1 MVEENYQVQWL
12 LICQINMIMQ
22 RTTINFFAAATL
34 FSFLM
39 ISQNAMAQKKKTPA
53 RRTATPANANPF
65 GKDDTKTTNNT
76 GSGNAPAT
84 NNPFGGGV
92 TTQQPPSNNPFGGGN
107 AQPQKTNNNQPATNN
122 PFGGVQTQPQAQTQP
137 PTGNKTTNV
146 PIEVIKSTQGNDPLM
161 DPVKK
166 SLRSESAIVS
176 DQKERTPLPYDHIRE
191 DDAIYR
197 QKLWKVIDAREK
209 INSPFRYNTTEDD
222 GNQLFFAILYK
233 AVTEDS
239 VVAFEDERFTLP
251 YKDISIFKTKFSGGI
266 DTSDVMDLDGNV
278 KSKEVRT
285 REFPVDSIYKFM
297 IKEEI
302 IFDKEA
308 ARLVHRII
316 GIAPMGPL
324 ILKGKVYDGPH
335 YPYYWLYYPD
345 LRNIL
350 AKKQVYNTKNM
361 GARMTWEDYLENHLF
376 SYYIVKSTLDN
387 FRDQRLDE
395 YIKDPLFRLLEGDKI
410 KDKIFSYEQSLWAY

>member
-1 MVEENYQVQWL
+1 
-12 LICQINMIMQ
+12 
-22 RTTINFFAAATL
+22 
-34 FSFLM
+34 
-39 ISQNAMAQKKKTPA
+39 
-53 RRTATPANANPF
+53 
-65 GKDDTKTTNNT
+65 
-76 GSGNAPAT
+76 
-84 NNPFGGGV
+84 
-92 TTQQPPSNNPFGGGN
+92 
-107 AQPQKTNNNQPATNN
+107 
-122 PFGGVQTQPQAQTQP
+122 
-137 PTGNKTTNV
+137 
-146 PIEVIKSTQGNDPLM
+146 M
-161 DPVKK
+161 DPIRK
-166 SLRSESAIVS
+166 SQRAESAIVS

-191 DDAIYR
+191 DDAVYR

-209 INSPFRYNTTEDD
+209 INAPFRYNTTEDN
-222 GNQLFFAILYK
+222 GNQLFFAIIYK

-251 YKDISIFKTKFSGGI
+251 YKDIERFKTKFSGGI

-278 KSKEVRT
+278 VKKEIR
-285 REFPVDSIYKFM
+285 RKEFPIDSIYKFM
-297 IKEEI
+297 VKEEI

-335 YPYYWLYYPD
+335 FPYFWLYYPD
-345 LRNIL
+345 IRNTL
-350 AKKQVYNTKNM
+350 AKKQVYNSKNM

-387 FRDQRLDE
+387 FRDQKLDE

>member
-1 MVEENYQVQWL
+1 MEEESYRLLWL

-22 RTTINFFAAATL
+22 RTTIKLFAATL
-34 FSFLM
+34 VFCSIVL
-39 ISQNAMAQKKKTPA
+39 SQDVMAQAKKAPA
-53 RRTATPANANPF
+53 KKPATPTNANPF
-65 GKDDTKTTNNT
+65 GKDDTKPAATTGGGGTQQPPANNPF
-76 GSGNAPAT
+76 GAQAQNQPPA
-84 NNPFGGGV
+84 NNPFGGQQG
-92 TTQQPPSNNPFGGGN
+92 QAQPPRTNGNQPPANNPFGGQQGQ
-107 AQPQKTNNNQPATNN
+107 AQPPA
-122 PFGGVQTQPQAQTQP
+122 GGNRNA
-137 PTGNKTTNV
+137 NV
-146 PIEVIKSTQGNDPLM
+146 PIEVIQSNQGNDPLM
-161 DPVKK
+161 DPVRK
-166 SLRSESAIVS
+166 SLRAESAIVS

-191 DDAIYR
+191 DDAVYR

-209 INSPFRYNTTEDD
+209 INAPFRYNTTEDN

-239 VVAFEDERFTLP
+239 IVAFEDERFTLP
-251 YKDISIFKTKFSGGI
+251 YKDIEIFKTKFSGGV
-266 DTSDVMDLDGNV
+266 DTSDVLDLDGNV
-278 KSKEVRT
+278 IRKEIRKK
-285 REFPVDSIYKFM
+285 EFPVDSIYKFM
-297 IKEEI
+297 VKEEI

-308 ARLVHRII
+308 AKLVHRII

-335 YPYYWLYYPD
+335 YPYFWIYYPD
-345 LRNIL
+345 LRNTL
-350 AKKQVYNTKNM
+350 AKKQVYNSKNM

-387 FRDQRLDE
+387 FRDQKLEE